1 MVWCRSFL
9 PQFFRLNALTC
20 FAARLPRLKSPGP
33 ANYYYRVV
41 DLSGKLYLYAA
52 YFLLLLMVFAVA
64 DTQGSAG
71 AGEFVSVLARM
82 LFFLVELVFVVLS
95 LSVALILAALAF
107 GPVGI
112 LILAVAFMA
121 IVGWRES
128 FNFVVFSL
136 IFLGLL
142 LFLF

>member
-1 MVWCRSFL
+1 
-9 PQFFRLNALTC
+9 
-20 FAARLPRLKSPGP
+20 
-33 ANYYYRVV
+33 
-41 DLSGKLYLYAA
+41 
-52 YFLLLLMVFAVA
+52 MVFAVA